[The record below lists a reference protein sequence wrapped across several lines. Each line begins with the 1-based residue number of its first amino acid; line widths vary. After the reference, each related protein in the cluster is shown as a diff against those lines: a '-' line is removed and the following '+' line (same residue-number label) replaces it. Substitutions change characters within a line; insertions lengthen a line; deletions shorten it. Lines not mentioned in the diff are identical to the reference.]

1 MDIKRLK
8 ISTGG
13 MSWNASDIHSLEF
26 VFSLPY
32 IPENSKILINEE
44 ETSVLFIEE
53 SKIIKDDFMGLYTS
67 LKNHIELEKVRCPRC
82 NHLHSDDGLFA
93 TKPHDEHLCYYCG
106 SLFKVDHPNIGN
118 ELYSLLDI
126 APISNGVD
134 EEEGVFYRYDLLRG
148 TVEKIS

>member
-67 LKNHIELEKVRCPRC
+67 LK
-82 NHLHSDDGLFA
+82 
-93 TKPHDEHLCYYCG
+93 KP
-106 SLFKVDHPNIGN
+106 
-118 ELYSLLDI
+118 
-126 APISNGVD
+126 
-134 EEEGVFYRYDLLRG
+134 YRTRESALP
-148 TVEKIS
+148 KM